1 MENQVLLAAVAG
13 RVQRVSLVPWDP
25 KDDQDPQG
33 TLGHRGLQA
42 SQVHLGSP
50 PWA

>member
-1 MENQVLLAAVAG
+1 MENRVLLAAVAG
-13 RVQRVSLVPWDP
+13 RVQRVSPVPWDP
-25 KDDQDPQG
+25 RDDQDPQG
-33 TLGHRGLQA
+33 ILGHRDLQA